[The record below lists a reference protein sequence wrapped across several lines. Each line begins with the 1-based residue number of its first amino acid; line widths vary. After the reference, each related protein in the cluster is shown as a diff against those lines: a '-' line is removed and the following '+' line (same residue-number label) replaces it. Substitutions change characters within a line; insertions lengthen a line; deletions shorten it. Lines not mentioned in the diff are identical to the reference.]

1 MSNAEQPAGRS
12 LADRV
17 IKATVAIA
25 IAHAMA
31 KIFGI
36 LQARV
41 IGGQYGFEGA
51 NDAFLLVFDGIIT
64 TIFFIGEESFG
75 PAFLPVFMDA
85 KDKESEEAAWR
96 FSSSLLNMQILLLMA
111 VVTLLM
117 VYPQQAIAWFSM
129 FGSDAH
135 RAAAESRADLA
146 VGFLK
151 SMSPALLGLSL
162 GSLTYMILNG
172 YKRFFWPAFA
182 DAALKAALVAGVLV
196 GDRLGLEKDALIVG
210 VLAAGAT
217 KIAVHLLALAPKLR
231 MWSLRISF
239 QDPYVR
245 RFLILVSPLV
255 AGIVFAKMRDFF
267 NNYYVISNLE
277 EGMLS
282 TSSYGKKIF
291 NAVHAL
297 IPYPLSIA
305 LFPFFCEMVDRD
317 DRESLGAA
325 LTKSTRMLL
334 LMFLPLTVV
343 LMAVSI
349 PLAQAF
355 YQTGKVTAANAMDAG
370 RVSTCYLIVMP
381 FFALE
386 CIYMQAYFSTRRMVS
401 LTVIGIVFSA
411 MSIAISALGVLYFGM
426 RGLDAVMLVALGY
439 SLSKA
444 LKLIALVGL
453 LKWQKLPVLPA
464 GPTMGFLLRALL
476 LTALCGGAA
485 YVVVRGLDR
494 ALPAEQQVAK
504 PGEDPGAK
512 PAPKDES
519 VKDVAA
525 PKDDSPKAGEAP
537 APKADGVKKKPVS
550 SGRKALL
557 TALPKLVLPCLA
569 AMIVFFPVCKL
580 LRLVE
585 LDEIIAFARE
595 KLRRKG
601 KAKPPAVTT

>member
-1 MSNAEQPAGRS
+1 MPDADGGVRATKKVHLDMSDAAQPAGRS

-17 IKATVAIA
+17 VKATVAIA
-25 IAHAMA
+25 IAHALA

-36 LQARV
+36 LQARI
-41 IGGQYGFEGA
+41 IGGYYGFEGV
-51 NDAFLLVFDGIIT
+51 NDAFLLVFDGILM
-64 TIFFIGEESFG
+64 TIFYIGEESLG

-85 KDKESEEAAWR
+85 KDKESEDAAWR
-96 FSSSLLNMQILLLMA
+96 FSSSLLNLQILVLLA
-111 VVTLLM
+111 TVALLT

-129 FGSDAH
+129 FGSEGQKAV
-135 RAAAESRADLA
+135 AVSRADLA

-151 SMSPALLGLSL
+151 SMAPALLGLSL

-182 DAALKAALVAGVLV
+182 DAALKAALVGGVLV
-196 GDRLGLEKDALIVG
+196 GDRLGLSKDALIVG

-231 MWSLRISF
+231 MWQLRISF
-239 QDPYVR
+239 DDPYVR
-245 RFLILVSPLV
+245 RFLILVAPLV
-255 AGIVFAKMRDFF
+255 AGIVFAKLRDYF
-267 NNYYVISNLE
+267 NNYYVISHLE

-343 LMAVSI
+343 LIAVSI

-370 RVSTCYLIVMP
+370 RVSMCYLLVMP
-381 FFALE
+381 FYALE

-401 LTVIGIVFSA
+401 LTAIGIVCSSI
-411 MSIAISALGVLYFGM
+411 SIAVSALGVLYFGM

-444 LKLIALVGL
+444 LKLVALVGL
-453 LKWQKLPVLPA
+453 LKWQKLPVLPL
-464 GPTMGFLLRALL
+464 GSTVGFLARALL

-485 YVVVRGLDR
+485 YGVLVGLDR
-494 ALPAEQQVAK
+494 VLPAERAAQPDAK
-504 PGEDPGAK
+504 TAPEEEALESAAVPTADMAK
-512 PAPKDES
+512 G
-519 VKDVAA
+519 
-525 PKDDSPKAGEAP
+525 KA
-537 APKADGVKKKPVS
+537 VS
-550 SGRKALL
+550 SGRRALF

-569 AMIVFFPVCKL
+569 ALLIFFPGCKL
-580 LRLVE
+580 LRLGE
-585 LDEIIAFARE
+585 LDEIVSFARE
-595 KLRRKG
+595 KLKRKG
-601 KAKPPAVTT
+601 TGPKAEATPA